1 MYKKL
6 LVGVDWSEA
15 SLKAVE
21 KAVEMAKAMGS
32 KLVLVTVVPPPTVF
46 LGEAMAPEVVDTT
59 PLVEATR
66 RKLSELADRY
76 REEHKVEVLV
86 EVIVGE
92 PSESI
97 VEYATEIEADLIV
110 LGKRRLSGI
119 ERFILGSVTKKVVE
133 KSPVDVLI
141 VT

>member
-15 SLKAVE
+15 SLKAAE

-32 KLVLVTVVPPPTVF
+32 KLVLVTVIPPPTVF
-46 LGEAMAPEVVDTT
+46 LGEAMTPEVVDTT

-66 RKLSELADRY
+66 RKLSELAGKY
-76 REEHKVEVLV
+76 REEHKIDVLV

-97 VEYATEIEADLIV
+97 VEYATEIGADLIV